1 MLLLIA
7 SAVHGQVKKQ
17 IDIPMQYDKYKQRE
31 DTGFDYK
38 YITKKVN
45 DSKLADLRLSTQQFH
60 LRIWSERDVVDIWC
74 DDNKVYYGEFVDFIY
89 GDKIKKSE
97 NKQYNYKNG
106 LVYWSK
112 SIDTA
117 MATQIIRIMDSLDI
131 FSIPSSDTIAGW
143 GKPDANGQLMSVA
156 DGECFWV
163 EYSTPQKYILRDYCN
178 PDIYKNVKEAV
189 AINEMLLR
197 LKHILNLRDAWET
210 FERGLPEGDYSTGDV
225 QINVE
230 RTKARRK

>member
-1 MLLLIA
+1 
-7 SAVHGQVKKQ
+7 
-17 IDIPMQYDKYKQRE
+17 
-31 DTGFDYK
+31 
-38 YITKKVN
+38 
-45 DSKLADLRLSTQQFH
+45 
-60 LRIWSERDVVDIWC
+60 
-74 DDNKVYYGEFVDFIY
+74 
-89 GDKIKKSE
+89 
-97 NKQYNYKNG
+97 
-106 LVYWSK
+106 
-112 SIDTA
+112 
-117 MATQIIRIMDSLDI
+117 
-131 FSIPSSDTIAGW
+131 
-143 GKPDANGQLMSVA
+143 MSVA